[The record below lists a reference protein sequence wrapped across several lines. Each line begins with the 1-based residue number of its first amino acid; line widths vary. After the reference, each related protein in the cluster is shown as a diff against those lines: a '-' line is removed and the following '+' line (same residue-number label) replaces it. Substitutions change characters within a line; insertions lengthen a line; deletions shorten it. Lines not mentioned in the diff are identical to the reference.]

1 MEIQVHEQLLRI
13 FGHLNKKKPSSLYQM
28 SLHHPCLYCTSNNV
42 VAGIGV
48 RSNKA
53 LNRGDFVG
61 FYSGKLVKWACYE
74 TSKNTSLQ
82 HVSFAIE
89 GTDYVVSRNNS
100 TDVVG
105 FINEVPKGMKSNVV
119 AVPIY
124 LDAGN
129 AVGYFAANHIK
140 PHTELLVHYG
150 NAFNRDY
157 EVGVE
162 ASVPKR
168 LQRADSV
175 LSSYAMKNT
184 KRYCA
189 PRLMFL

>member
-1 MEIQVHEQLLRI
+1 
-13 FGHLNKKKPSSLYQM
+13 M
-28 SLHHPCLYCTSNNV
+28 SLHHPSLYCTSNNV

-53 LNRGDFVG
+53 HIRGDFIG
-61 FYSGKLVKWACYE
+61 FYSGKLVKWECYRA
-74 TSKNTSLQ
+74 SKNKKLK
-82 HVSFAIE
+82 HISFAIE
-89 GTDYVVSRNNS
+89 GTDYVVARNNS
-100 TDVVG
+100 ADVVG

-119 AVPIY
+119 AVPIH
-124 LDAGN
+124 LNAGN

-150 NAFNRDY
+150 DAFDRDY

-162 ASVPKR
+162 ASVPYR

-175 LSSYAMKNT
+175 LSSYAMKNV

-189 PRLMFL
+189 PRIKIVSST